1 MKKLNALRTFAA
13 ATAVVGLIAFASQ
26 PTNALDAAGSFGV
39 GSDAPALDVEHWIQ
53 DGNGFFKPV
62 TDFQDGKVYVVEFWA
77 TWCGPCIMSMP
88 HLAELQ
94 NQYRGQN
101 VQIVSISDESPE
113 EVNEFLKQES
123 DEEEK
128 TFGEITSAYSLTTD
142 PDRSAHADY
151 MEASNAAGIPTA
163 YIVGKTGKIEWIGHP
178 MGMDE
183 TLEAVVNDKWD
194 REAYKKQYEQEQRLQ
209 QAIEEISM
217 LAGAGKF
224 DDAIKR
230 IEEEIS
236 KTDNED
242 LKTNLKDFRY
252 SLMLSAGQ
260 INEEVVG
267 YYKKQVEEMKDNP
280 MALGQFGYSLV
291 GVSQQGGKIGP
302 LADLAIKNLAP
313 VVDKA
318 EAEVQPLLL
327 NIMAQLSQIDKKLDQ
342 AIEYQEKAV
351 EASGER
357 QKQRME
363 LYLDE
368 LKSEKE
374 SG

>member
-1 MKKLNALRTFAA
+1 MKLNTLRRCAA
-13 ATAVVGLIAFASQ
+13 AIAVAGSMACASL
-26 PTNALDAAGSFGV
+26 PANALDATAELGI
-39 GSDAPALDVEHWIQ
+39 GSDAPSLDVEHWIQ

-62 TDFQDGKVYVVEFWA
+62 TDFKDGKVYVVEFWA

-88 HLAELQ
+88 HLAALQ

-113 EVNEFLKQES
+113 EVKEFLEQENE
-123 DEEEK
+123 EEEK
-128 TFGEITSAYSLTTD
+128 TFEEITSAYSLTTD
-142 PDRSAHADY
+142 PDRSAHEDY
-151 MEASNAAGIPTA
+151 MEASGAAGIPTA

-194 REAYKKQYEQEQRLQ
+194 RAAYKKQYEQEQQLQ

-224 DDAIKR
+224 DEAIKR
-230 IEEEIS
+230 VEEEIA

-260 INEEVVG
+260 VNDEVIS
-267 YYKKQVEEMKDNP
+267 YYKKQVEEMKGNP
-280 MALGQFGYSLV
+280 MALGQFAYSLV
-291 GVSQQGGKIGP
+291 GVSQQGGKLGP
-302 LADLAIKNLAP
+302 LADLAIQNLAP
-313 VVDKA
+313 AVDKA
-318 EAEVQPLLL
+318 EDEVKPLLL
-327 NIMAQLSQIDKKLDQ
+327 NIMAQLSQIDEKLEQ

-351 EASGER
+351 EASNDR
-357 QKQRME
+357 QQKRME
-363 LYLDE
+363 LYLEE

>member
-1 MKKLNALRTFAA
+1 MKLNTLRRCAA
-13 ATAVVGLIAFASQ
+13 AIAVAGSMACASL
-26 PTNALDAAGSFGV
+26 PANALDATAELGI
-39 GSDAPALDVEHWIQ
+39 GSDAPSLDVEHWIQ

-62 TDFQDGKVYVVEFWA
+62 TDFKDGKVYVVEFWA

-88 HLAELQ
+88 HLAALQ

-113 EVNEFLKQES
+113 EVKEFLEQENE
-123 DEEEK
+123 EEEK
-128 TFGEITSAYSLTTD
+128 TFEEITSAYSLTTD
-142 PDRSAHADY
+142 PDRSAHEDY
-151 MEASNAAGIPTA
+151 MEASGAAGIPTA

-194 REAYKKQYEQEQRLQ
+194 RAAYKKQYEQEQQLQ

-224 DDAIKR
+224 DEAIKR
-230 IEEEIS
+230 VEEQIA

-260 INEEVVG
+260 VNDEVIS
-267 YYKKQVEEMKDNP
+267 YYKKQVEEMKGNP
-280 MALGQFGYSLV
+280 MALGQFAYSLV
-291 GVSQQGGKIGP
+291 GVSQQGGKLGP
-302 LADLAIKNLAP
+302 LADLAIQNLAP
-313 VVDKA
+313 AVDKA
-318 EAEVQPLLL
+318 EDEVKPLLL
-327 NIMAQLSQIDKKLDQ
+327 NIMAQLSQIDEKLEQ

-351 EASGER
+351 EASNDR
-357 QKQRME
+357 QQKRME
-363 LYLDE
+363 LYLEE

>member
-1 MKKLNALRTFAA
+1 MMKLNTLRRCAA
-13 ATAVVGLIAFASQ
+13 AIAVAGSMACASL
-26 PTNALDAAGSFGV
+26 PANALDATAELGI
-39 GSDAPALDVEHWIQ
+39 GSDAPSLDVEHWIQ

-62 TDFQDGKVYVVEFWA
+62 TDFKDGKVYVVEFWA

-88 HLAELQ
+88 HLAALQ

-113 EVNEFLKQES
+113 EVKEFLEQENE
-123 DEEEK
+123 EEEK
-128 TFGEITSAYSLTTD
+128 TFEEITSAYSLTTD
-142 PDRSAHADY
+142 PDRSAHEDY
-151 MEASNAAGIPTA
+151 MEASGAAGIPTA

-194 REAYKKQYEQEQRLQ
+194 RAAYKKQYEQEQQLQ

-224 DDAIKR
+224 DEAIKR
-230 IEEEIS
+230 VEEEIA

-260 INEEVVG
+260 VNDEVIS
-267 YYKKQVEEMKDNP
+267 YYKKQVEEMKGNP
-280 MALGQFGYSLV
+280 MALGQFAYSLV
-291 GVSQQGGKIGP
+291 GVSQQGGKLGP
-302 LADLAIKNLAP
+302 LADLAIQNLAP
-313 VVDKA
+313 AVDKA
-318 EAEVQPLLL
+318 EDEVKPLLL
-327 NIMAQLSQIDKKLDQ
+327 NIMAQLSQIDEKLEQ

-351 EASGER
+351 EASNDR
-357 QKQRME
+357 QQKRME
-363 LYLDE
+363 LYLEE